1 MIIFV
6 AGVAI
11 GAAAML
17 PVIVYLYRCNAPL
30 RAHARVG
37 RARLAALAKAK
48 AKRAVAR

>member
-6 AGVAI
+6 TGIAI
-11 GAAAML
+11 GAASML

-30 RAHARVG
+30 RAYARVG